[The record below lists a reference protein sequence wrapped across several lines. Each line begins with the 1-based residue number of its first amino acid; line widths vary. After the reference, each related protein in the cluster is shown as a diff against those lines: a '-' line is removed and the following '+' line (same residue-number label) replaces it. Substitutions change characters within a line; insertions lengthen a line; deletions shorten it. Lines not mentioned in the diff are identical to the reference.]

1 MTNKQFIVEA
11 DFFKALAHPTRIQI
25 LEFLRTGEKCV
36 CEITPTLGKEQPNI
50 SRHLAILKKEGLVQ
64 SRKDGLKVIY
74 RISDPKVYTIIDL
87 SAEIIRRHLED
98 KAFMVK

>member
-1 MTNKQFIVEA
+1 MTDKQFIIEA
-11 DFFKALAHPTRIQI
+11 DYFKALAHPTRIQI
-25 LEFLRTGEKCV
+25 LELLRRGEKCV

-74 RISDPKVYTIIDL
+74 RVDDPKVYKIIDL
-87 SAEIIRRHLED
+87 SAELIRKYLED
-98 KAFMVK
+98 KSVLVK